1 MRVVSVGE
9 LRESLASVLDAVEA
23 GDRMT
28 ITRHGRP
35 VAVIVP
41 LGSDHPPAEG
51 ADGGVAEPELVR
63 EPRAAYAE
71 QSTGRRG
78 SRQPVTAFVGGLGDR
93 LFSSRAARR
102 VLSLFVLHPDREF
115 YQREVARLSGVPLR
129 SAQLALERLVSLG
142 LVDSV
147 RSGNQMHYSAVPS
160 AAFDALRAWAIP
172 EVALVP
178 VLREALEPLGEAVEM
193 AFVYGSTATGE
204 DTAASDIDLLVVGEG
219 GTYGVIEALEP
230 VREGVGREINVSR
243 YSPAEFRQK
252 LAEGS
257 HFVATVMKGPILWVI
272 GEGRA
277 DHDS

>member
-1 MRVVSVGE
+1 MRILSVGE
-9 LRESLASVLDAVEA
+9 LREGLSSVLSAVEA
-23 GDRMT
+23 GDRVT

-41 LGSDHPPAEG
+41 VGSERPTAA
-51 ADGGVAEPELVR
+51 ADAGSAAAPELVQ
-63 EPRAAYAE
+63 ESRAAYAE
-71 QSTGRRG
+71 QSADRQS
-78 SRQPVTAFVGGLGDR
+78 SRQPVTAFVGGVGDR
-93 LFSSRAARR
+93 LFSSRAARK

-142 LVDSV
+142 LVDSA

-178 VLREALEPLGEAVEM
+178 VLREALEPLGSAIEM

-204 DTAASDIDLLVVGEG
+204 DTAASDIDLMVVGEG

-230 VREGVGREINVSR
+230 LREQVGREINVSR
-243 YSPAEFRQK
+243 YSPSEFREK

-257 HFVATVMKGPILWVI
+257 HFVTTVMRSPILWVI

-277 DHDS
+277 DYDS

>member
-1 MRVVSVGE
+1 MRVLSVGE

-23 GDRMT
+23 GGRVT
-28 ITRHGRP
+28 VTRHGRP

-41 LGSDHPPAEG
+41 LGGERPS
-51 ADGGVAEPELVR
+51 ADRAAASEYVR
-63 EPRAAYAE
+63 ESRAAYAE
-71 QSTGRRG
+71 QSAGRPSGRP
-78 SRQPVTAFVGGLGDR
+78 PVTAFVGGVGDR

-129 SAQLALERLVSLG
+129 SAQLALARLVSLG

-178 VLREALEPLGEAVEM
+178 VLREALEPLAGAIEM
-193 AFVYGSTATGE
+193 AFVYGSTASGE
-204 DTAASDIDLLVVGEG
+204 DTAASDIDLMVVGEG
-219 GTYGVIEALEP
+219 DTYGVIEALEP
-230 VREGVGREINVSR
+230 VRERVGREINVSR
-243 YSPAEFRQK
+243 YSPSEFREK

-257 HFVATVMKGPILWVI
+257 HFVTTVMRSPILWVI
-272 GEGRA
+272 GAGEA